1 VIAKLHDVAQVYE
14 QRVTDRAMLITAWI
28 PRDALHLFEA
38 YTAMSLLAPAKV
50 S

>member
-1 VIAKLHDVAQVYE
+1 MIARLHDLAQVYE

-38 YTAMSLLAPAKV
+38 YAAVGLLTPAKV